1 MPRTAAAFLVSIALA
16 TGVAAQGAGDGD
28 VRSSRDAATGDTLT
42 TLTLILSNP
51 KGPLPI
57 TMVLT
62 KIARAKPATTAASDM
77 RIDVDMRLFVG
88 VPDYRDPQLQMT
100 LDRGTKRQRDEDH
113 SVEPGINMRATNQVS
128 IMFSSAALGR
138 LAAAATIDGR
148 LFGVEF
154 TITPRQ
160 LRAIQHFAGR

>member
-1 MPRTAAAFLVSIALA
+1 MSRTAAAFLLSFVFA
-16 TGVAAQGAGDGD
+16 TGLAAQGASDGE
-28 VRSSRDAATGDTLT
+28 VRTGRDPVTGDTLT
-42 TLTLILSNP
+42 TLTLILSSP
-51 KGPLPI
+51 KGTLPI
-57 TMVLT
+57 TMGLT
-62 KIARAKPATTAASDM
+62 KVSRAKPATTAAGDM

-128 IMFSSAALGR
+128 IMFTSAALGR
-138 LAAAATIDGR
+138 LAAATTIDGR

-160 LRAIQHFAGR
+160 LRAIQQFAGR